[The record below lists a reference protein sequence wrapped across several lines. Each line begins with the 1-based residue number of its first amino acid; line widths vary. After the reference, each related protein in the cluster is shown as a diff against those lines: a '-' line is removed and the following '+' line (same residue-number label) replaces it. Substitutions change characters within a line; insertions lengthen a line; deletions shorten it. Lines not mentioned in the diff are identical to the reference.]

1 MKKIFRAVL
10 LLVAIALGS
19 HLFSGAS
26 HAIAE
31 EASAEGVVTAYY
43 FHGTF
48 RCPTCRKL
56 EEYAKEAIESNFKE
70 DLASGKL
77 SFRIINVENKG
88 NEHYAKDYQLYTK
101 SVVLSLSEDGKEI
114 RSKNLDKIW
123 QLVRNRDQ
131 YESYVRDEVAAFL
144 KEA

>member
-1 MKKIFRAVL
+1 MKKTFRAVL
-10 LLVAIALGS
+10 LLAAVALAS
-19 HLFSGAS
+19 NLFFGAS

-31 EASAEGVVTAYY
+31 EASAGGIVTAYY

-48 RCPTCRKL
+48 RCPTCKKL
-56 EEYAKEAIESNFKE
+56 EQYAKEVIESDFK
-70 DLASGKL
+70 DALASGKL
-77 SFRIINVENKG
+77 SFKVVNVESKG

-101 SVVLSLSEDGKEI
+101 SVVLSLSKDGKEI

-123 QLVRNRDQ
+123 QLVGNKEQ
-131 YESYVRDEVAAFL
+131 YENYVRDEVAAFL